1 MRDLTSAELEAV
13 SGGGPE
19 TPEPPAQ
26 GGREFGQHLRE
37 FIASLLDQGG
47 GQAVANFFKTTGTG
61 M

>member
-1 MRDLTSAELEAV
+1 MRELASAELEAV

-19 TPEPPAQ
+19 GTEPPAR
-26 GGREFGQHLRE
+26 GPEFGQHLRE

-47 GQAVANFFKTTGTG
+47 GQAVADFFRHGPG